1 MMTEHSNSI
10 MGVMMATSP
19 NRRTDDVQL
28 RRRGMSLNVG
38 NPPPQNAS
46 SVVPKCHKKSRV
58 IARLRVYCGELDAVR
73 FSEPLD
79 DEKWIQRTAK
89 SIERSF

>member
-1 MMTEHSNSI
+1 MTTQHSSII
-10 MGVMMATSP
+10 MGVKLATPP

-38 NPPPQNAS
+38 NPPPRNAS

-58 IARLRVYCGELDAVR
+58 HRPAFALSAVQL
-73 FSEPLD
+73 PL
-79 DEKWIQRTAK
+79 
-89 SIERSF
+89 S